1 MPKNKPL
8 RLVIDTNLWISFLIS
23 DRQRKLDTLLYTN
36 QIQLL
41 FSEELLDEIHR
52 TITKPKLQKYFS
64 ADALKEMLLTL
75 EPYIHLIEV
84 GSRVEVC
91 RDPKDNFLLALCKDG
106 KADFLLTG
114 DKDLLEID
122 KYGRT
127 RILAITK
134 FFEHIN
140 HP

>member
-41 FSEELLDEIHR
+41 FSEELLDEIHS

-91 RDPKDNFLLALCKDG
+91 RDPKDTFYWHFAKTAKQIFYLPA
-106 KADFLLTG
+106 
-114 DKDLLEID
+114 
-122 KYGRT
+122 
-127 RILAITK
+127 TK
-134 FFEHIN
+134 TC
-140 HP
+140 